1 MVSFRSSAKI
11 LHALL
16 IVLFCASFNLLPPAT
31 PVTKNVIVVF
41 LKLSPPF
48 CSSPES
54 CNPDFPQGLLDEI
67 QTPRHSAA
75 VYESMLNSTMANF
88 INEATFNN
96 SNLVFNAILN
106 PHSGDGW
113 FDAPH
118 MLEDYNNP
126 VGEEDPKESMGQD
139 ALDQAYSV
147 VGAYFVQNYDIL
159 LVVTNIQI
167 LFGYATWLEP
177 HPLVVVGEN
186 PNDDG
191 FLEVVGHELGH
202 TYGLYHVR
210 MGPYDIVG
218 NSDVLVHYGGYSKV
232 AAGWVPEVT
241 DMLCM
246 SGPCE
251 ITTVLTPLER
261 AGNNVLRIPF
271 VSMGVNDYIGYYV
284 ECRAK
289 IGFDGKI
296 PEAGVVISWVDTIF
310 QPNLPAQIVF
320 PMGNND
326 YTDAALAPGEAYV
339 EGAQEITITY
349 LSKDGFNN
357 CTVKAT
363 RGPTTAPDPYIT
375 SSTEEDSG
383 ASYIKYKSGD
393 IWIDSQ
399 ENGWDVYPY
408 GESFSLE
415 GSYSVP
421 YGYGDP
427 FWVGHE
433 NRIKFL
439 VRNDGFGPAE
449 NVVADVYVTQPILIS
464 VPCDGGT
471 DPGDAE
477 LIGSVVIDHLEED
490 EIYLGSVPYTPTS
503 GAAAQVKVV
512 IRDYV
517 GEITHSNNSASETY
531 AAQFIP
537 SDLLGSLNMETLIN
551 NKGLQSGSIFVQ
563 ADIRCQKYVHYR
575 FVRKVIS
582 AIDRK
587 DWVTNFEQIEGFVE
601 PGQQNDIPLASLP
614 PTDAKPGECEEAS
627 VELQIFMDD
636 VFVPIK
642 GLTYRSCVAETSTL
656 TCSAPKESLEPEN
669 RVKIAGEL
677 KPFKP
682 GSAIALEFIS
692 PKGKSIIQNAQVAK
706 EGGYELEY
714 LPEENGKWQVQAF
727 WQGSDSSLPAVS
739 VPCYFEVKSAK
750 PEFTLNHNVNCRSGT
765 GTDYPIITS
774 GRIGDVIPIEARSPD
789 ALWLYGIMNGSRCW
803 MSLELGE
810 LNVNPWT
817 LLERQPPL
825 KPIKPTETPSICSA
839 YTTESVCLRYKKIC
853 KWVVQPTGA
862 GVCVPK

>member
-1 MVSFRSSAKI
+1 A
-11 LHALL
+11 
-16 IVLFCASFNLLPPAT
+16 LPPAT
-31 PVTKNVIVVF
+31 PTTINVMVVF
-41 LKLSPPF
+41 LRLNPPF
-48 CSSPES
+48 CSSAEA
-54 CNPDFPQGLLDEI
+54 CLPDFDQGLQDAILP
-67 QTPRHSAA
+67 PRHTAA
-75 VYESMLNSTMANF
+75 AYGNMLNNYIAPF
-88 INEATFNN
+88 IKEATYNN
-96 SNLVFNAILN
+96 SNMVFNVISN
-106 PHSGDGW
+106 PHSADGW
-113 FDAPH
+113 FDAPR

-126 VGEEDPKESMGQD
+126 VGDAQPEGYMGQD
-139 ALDQAYSV
+139 AYNMAFSEVGIDALD
-147 VGAYFVQNYDIL
+147 YDIL
-159 LVVTNIQI
+159 LVVTNIHI
-167 LFGYATWLEP
+167 VYGYATTGPNER
-177 HPLVVVGEN
+177 PLVVMGEN
-186 PNDDG
+186 PNDDR
-191 FLEVVGHELGH
+191 FYAVVGHEMGH

-210 MGPYDIVG
+210 MGAYDIVG
-218 NSDVLVHYGGYSKV
+218 NSEVLVHYGGYSKA

-241 DMLCM
+241 DMPCC
-246 SGPCE
+246 GGCPCE

-261 AGNNVLRIPF
+261 AGNNVLRISS
-271 VSMGVNDYIGYYV
+271 VSNVISSFIGFFV

-289 IGFDGKI
+289 TGFDGKI
-296 PEAGVVISWVDTIF
+296 PEAGVVISWVDTYI
-310 QPNLPAQIVF
+310 QHDDPNGVRAWIRF
-320 PMGNND
+320 PMDIQD
-326 YTDAALAPGEAYV
+326 YTKAALAPGETYV
-339 EGAQEITITY
+339 DTVSNLTVTY
-349 LSKDGFNN
+349 LSKDGNNN

-363 RGPTTAPDPYIT
+363 LGPITAPDPNIK
-375 SSTEEDSG
+375 SSTIVGSG
-383 ASYIKYKSGD
+383 ASYIKYKSRD

-399 ENGWDVYPY
+399 KNGWDVYPFT
-408 GESFSLE
+408 ESYSLE

-471 DPGDAE
+471 DPNEAE
-477 LIGSVVIDHLEED
+477 LIGSVVIDHLEAG
-490 EIYLGSVPYTPTS
+490 EIYMGSVPYTPTS
-503 GAAAQVKVV
+503 GAAAQVNVV

-531 AAQFIP
+531 ASQFIP
-537 SDLLGSLNMETLIN
+537 SDLLGSLDMETLSEPN
-551 NKGLQSGSIFVQ
+551 FLKKNSFVVA

-601 PGQQNDIPLASLP
+601 PGQQNEIPLASLP
-614 PTDAKPGECEEAS
+614 PTDAQPGECEEAS

-656 TCSAPKESLEPEN
+656 TCSAPKESLESES

-677 KPFKP
+677 KPYKP

-692 PKGKSIIQNAQVAK
+692 PKGKSIIKNTLVTLNGA
-706 EGGYELEY
+706 YDLEY
-714 LPEENGKWQVQAF
+714 LPEETGKWQVKAF
-727 WQGSDSSLPAVS
+727 WQGSDSSLPAES
-739 VPCYFEVKSAK
+739 ELCYFEVKSGK

-789 ALWLYGIMNGSRCW
+789 ALWLYGTMKGFKCW
-803 MSLELGE
+803 MSLELGK
-810 LNVNPWT
+810 LNVHPWS
-817 LLERQPPL
+817 LPERQPPP
-825 KPIKPTETPSICSA
+825 KPIKPTSTPSACSI
-839 YTTESVCLRYKKIC
+839 YTSEATCNRRKDLC
-853 KWVVQPTGA
+853 K
-862 GVCVPK
+862 